1 MLITTH
7 FLNDIDLYCDKI
19 GILKEKKF
27 GFIGS
32 TEMLKNEY
40 GGYCVVA
47 RGRSDG
53 LKRFLDRIKMR
64 GAFRVLEHR
73 LLSDTNEDN
82 QGTELRKKYFEKNN

>member
-19 GILKEKKF
+19 GILKNKRF
-27 GFIGS
+27 GFLGS

-47 RGRSDG
+47 RGRSKG
-53 LKRFLDRIKMR
+53 LKRFLDGMKAMSNIRI
-64 GAFRVLEHR
+64 LEHKH
-73 LLSDTNEDN
+73 LSDTNEDN
-82 QGTELRKKYFEKNN
+82 QGNFGFSIL